1 MKTDVVLFNLGG
13 PDALTSVRP
22 FLFNLFN
29 DPFIIPAPKPIRF
42 LLAMLISALRQK
54 KAQGIYAKIGGKSPL
69 LKNTTAQ
76 ADALQKKLGENFR
89 VHICMRYWHPDV
101 TRVIKDLEH
110 RKPDQIIMLPLYP
123 QYSTTTT
130 QSSFV
135 DFLGQI
141 KRHPQLKTIPCLCI
155 NSYQTHPL
163 FIQAHVNL
171 IDKTLK
177 NAPQEDVI
185 MLFSAHGI
193 PLDRIE
199 KGDPYQRHVEESV
212 AAIMKSFP
220 DIRHE
225 ICYQSKVGPKKWL
238 EPDTQKRIQF
248 FAQQKKNIV
257 VVPIAFVSDHSET
270 LVELDMDYAQEA
282 LDQGAKGYFRVPSLE
297 TTDAFIDCLSDLCQS
312 AKKTCCAME
321 SNGIVCSCIP
331 PILS

>member
-42 LLAMLISALRQK
+42 LLATLISALREK
-54 KAQGIYAKIGGKSPL
+54 KAQGIYARIGGKSPL
-69 LKNTTAQ
+69 LKNTSAQ
-76 ADALQKKLGENFR
+76 AVALQKKLGENFR

-101 TRVIKDLEH
+101 TAVIKDLQQD
-110 RKPDQIIMLPLYP
+110 KPDQIILLPLYP

-135 DFLGQI
+135 DFLTHI
-141 KRHPQLKTIPCLCI
+141 KRHPQLKEIPCYCI

-163 FIQAHVNL
+163 FIQAHVKL
-171 IDKTLK
+171 IEETLK

-185 MLFSAHGI
+185 VLFSAHGI
-193 PLDRIE
+193 PLDRIQ

-220 DIRHE
+220 HILYE

-248 FAQQKKNIV
+248 LANKKKNIV

-282 LDQGAKGYFRVPSLE
+282 LEQGAKGYFRVPSLE
-297 TTDAFIDCLSDLCQS
+297 TTDTFIDCLFDLCQS
-312 AKKTCCAME
+312 AKKTCCALE
-321 SNGIVCSCIP
+321 ANDIVCSCIDRR
-331 PILS
+331 